1 MDSKIAI
8 DMAAD
13 HRPPMPTSELK
24 TALRL
29 YEADFAAKV
38 ERATRELAR
47 LTAQLDQTR
56 AELAKL
62 EASNER

>member
-1 MDSKIAI
+1 
-8 DMAAD
+8 
-13 HRPPMPTSELK
+13 MPTSELK